1 MSSAV
6 ALVLLPLDAL
16 SVTLYASA
24 SVRIVSFTPINCIP
38 AEWDTTPIAQLP
50 KLAFRNPAELTAQRR
65 KKLCHQ
71 LGHQGDNLKVWSFDT
86 SMNPSVVRENS
97 WRQNNPYGYFSSTR
111 TCSSEIDV
119 LLYGLTRM
127 SQRPL
132 ALTVGATLNTSH
144 DLSLRTLF
152 GTEEGCNAMSRRPRL
167 VSNPEMSPHQYSC
180 TLLFSAF

>member
-132 ALTVGATLNTSH
+132 AH
-144 DLSLRTLF
+144 DSWGHSEYEPRSVTAHPF
-152 GTEEGCNAMSRRPRL
+152 RHRRR
-167 VSNPEMSPHQYSC
+167 M
-180 TLLFSAF
+180 